1 MPFKPPHF
9 ISKTETNKKQG
20 KEKPSNSGPP
30 ASLAA
35 ELAFPGRGNSHWPFS
50 PEPTGHGRETISGGA
65 QREMVK
71 SGLWTDGP
79 GAQTGIHPVPRK
91 QRLKVDTHRKR
102 SSPEPELGKLR
113 VSNAQHSS
121 QVFGF
126 QRKERTGPSSLAT
139 ASQPLPPV
147 SRGNGADNQQGP
159 EDTELKLCEGSG
171 PRTP

>member
-9 ISKTETNKKQG
+9 ISKTETIKKQG
-20 KEKPSNSGPP
+20 KDKPSNSGPP

-35 ELAFPGRGNSHWPFS
+35 EPVFPGRGNSHWPFS

-65 QREMVK
+65 QKEMVK

-91 QRLKVDTHRKR
+91 QSLKVDTHRKR

-113 VSNAQHSS
+113 VSNVQHSS

-126 QRKERTGPSSLAT
+126 QRKERTY
-139 ASQPLPPV
+139 V
-147 SRGNGADNQQGP
+147 
-159 EDTELKLCEGSG
+159 
-171 PRTP
+171 

>member
-1 MPFKPPHF
+1 MPGSAGYRVQFKCHLNPHTSF
-9 ISKTETNKKQG
+9 LKQKQVRN
-20 KEKPSNSGPP
+20 KEKINHQTLALHPPPSS
-30 ASLAA
+30 AA
-35 ELAFPGRGNSHWPFS
+35 EPAFPGRGNSHWPLS
-50 PEPTGHGRETISGGA
+50 REPTGHGCETISGGA

-91 QRLKVDTHRKR
+91 QSLKVDTHGKR

-126 QRKERTGPSSLAT
+126 QRKERT
-139 ASQPLPPV
+139 
-147 SRGNGADNQQGP
+147 
-159 EDTELKLCEGSG
+159 
-171 PRTP
+171 